1 MEGTC
6 AMTVIVAMDG
16 PSGSGKSSTSKA
28 IAKSAGWLYLD
39 TGALYR
45 AATWLAMRET
55 IDDAETLVAALEK
68 YPIVFKTDPDNPVTL
83 CGGIDIS
90 QAIRTPEVTSAV
102 SRISA
107 WPELRSSLLG
117 LQRKIIESAKNGI
130 VVEGRD
136 IGTVVAPHA
145 QLKIWLEA
153 DINARA
159 IRRDSEQ
166 RQMDF
171 DSGGVAKV
179 ADLLQDRDVLDSTRT
194 TSPLKKADDAL
205 VVDSTNLTL
214 SETIEYIWN
223 ILKQR
228 SLIGLPRVVIVGR
241 PNVGKSTLVNRII
254 GSREAI
260 IEDTPGVTRDRVSYE
275 AEWNGKN
282 FVVVDTGGW
291 EPTAEGI
298 ALKISDAA
306 ESAIIDA
313 DLVLFVVDAQV
324 GQQSDDDALISVLR
338 KSKKPIMLI
347 ANKVD
352 SDKDELEAHSLWNL
366 GLGEPHFI
374 SAAHGRGSG
383 DLLDLIVSQLPEVGQ
398 SRMDDGYRR
407 IAIVGRP
414 NVGKSSLL
422 NSFAGTTRALV
433 DDAEG
438 TTRDPIDELI
448 DIGDKTW
455 RFIDTAGIRRRA
467 HQASGSDYYAA
478 LRTERAIE
486 NAEVVIMVLDA
497 SVPITEQD
505 LRIISLVE
513 DSGKALVIGMNKW
526 DLVDEER
533 RLALDKETD
542 RNFDQVEWAERVN
555 ISAKTGWHKD
565 RLLPAIERALS
576 SWELRVPT
584 GRLNSFLGQ
593 LVGSNPPP
601 IRGGKQPKILFA
613 TQAGIAPPTF
623 VIFATEFLEASYR
636 RFIERRLREEFG
648 FSGSPIR
655 VSVRI
660 RER

>member
-1 MEGTC
+1 MEGPS
-6 AMTVIVAMDG
+6 AMTIVLAMDG
-16 PSGSGKSSTSKA
+16 PSGSGKSSTSKS
-28 IAKSAGWLYLD
+28 IAKRAGWLYLD

-45 AATWLAMRET
+45 AATWLAIRET
-55 IDDAETLVAALEK
+55 IDDASSLVAALEK
-68 YPIVFKTDPDNPVTL
+68 FPIIFKTDPNNPITL
-83 CGGIDIS
+83 CGGVDIS
-90 QAIRTPEVTSAV
+90 LDIRTPEVTSAV

-107 WPELRSSLLG
+107 WPEVRAHLVN

-136 IGTVVAPHA
+136 IGTVVAPRA

-153 DINARA
+153 DIEARA
-159 IRRDSEQ
+159 VRRESEHKELNI
-166 RQMDF
+166 DA
-171 DSGGVAKV
+171 GGVKEV
-179 ADLLQDRDVLDSTRT
+179 ASSLRDRDQIDSSRSV
-194 TSPLKKADDAL
+194 SPLKKADDAII
-205 VVDSTNLTL
+205 VDSTNLTL
-214 SETIEYIWN
+214 SETVDYIWN
-223 ILKQR
+223 ILKQK

-275 AEWNGKN
+275 AEWNGKS

-306 ESAIIDA
+306 ESAIVDA

-338 KSKKPIMLI
+338 KSKKPVMLI

-352 SDKDELEAHSLWNL
+352 SEKDELEAHSLWNL

-383 DLLDLIVSQLPEVGQ
+383 DLLDLVVAQLPEVGQ

-407 IAIVGRP
+407 IAIIGRP

-422 NSFAGTTRALV
+422 NSFAGSTRALV

-486 NAEVVIMVLDA
+486 NAEVVIMILDA
-497 SVPITEQD
+497 SVSITEQD

-526 DLVDEER
+526 DLVDDER
-533 RLALDKETD
+533 RLTLEKETD

-565 RLLPAIERALS
+565 RLLPAIERALA

-601 IRGGKQPKILFA
+601 IRGGKQPRILFA

-623 VIFATEFLEASYR
+623 VIFATEFLESSYR

>member
-1 MEGTC
+1 
-6 AMTVIVAMDG
+6 MTIIVAMDG
-16 PSGSGKSSTSKA
+16 PSGSGKSSTSKT
-28 IAKSAGWLYLD
+28 IAKRAGWLYLD

-45 AATWLAMRET
+45 AATWLAIRET
-55 IDDAETLVAALEK
+55 IDDAQSLVTALEK
-68 YPIVFKTDPDNPVTL
+68 FPIVFKTDPNNPITL
-83 CGGIDIS
+83 CGGVDIS
-90 QAIRTPEVTSAV
+90 LEIRTPEVTSAV

-107 WPELRSSLLG
+107 WPELRSALLQ
-117 LQRKIIESAKNGI
+117 LQRKIIETAKNGI

-136 IGTVVAPHA
+136 IGTVVAPSA

-153 DINARA
+153 DLHARA
-159 IRRDSEQ
+159 MRRDIEHKE
-166 RQMDF
+166 MNIDA
-171 DSGGVAKV
+171 GGVGVV
-179 ADLLQDRDVLDSTRT
+179 AESLKDRDNTDSTRT
-194 TSPLKKADDAL
+194 FSPLKKADDAIT
-205 VVDSTNLTL
+205 VDSTNLSL
-214 SETIEYIWN
+214 SETVDYIWN

-228 SLIGLPRVVIVGR
+228 SLIGLPRVVIIGR

-282 FVVVDTGGW
+282 FVVIDTGGW

-306 ESAIIDA
+306 ESAIVDA

-352 SDKDELEAHSLWNL
+352 SERDELEAHSLWNL

-383 DLLDLIVSQLPEVGQ
+383 DLLDLIVAQLPEVGQ

-433 DDAEG
+433 DDSEG

-486 NAEVVIMVLDA
+486 NAEVVIMILDA
-497 SVPITEQD
+497 SVAITEQD

-533 RLALDKETD
+533 RLALEKEAD

-565 RLLPAIERALS
+565 RLLPAIERALA

>member
-1 MEGTC
+1 
-6 AMTVIVAMDG
+6 MTIVIAMDG
-16 PSGSGKSSTSKA
+16 PSGSGKSSTSKS
-28 IAKSAGWLYLD
+28 IAKRAGWLYLD

-45 AATWLAMRET
+45 AATWLAIKET
-55 IDDAETLVAALEK
+55 IDDAPSLVAALQK
-68 YPIVFKTDPDNPVTL
+68 SPIVFKTDPDNPITL
-83 CGGIDIS
+83 CGGVDIS

-107 WPELRSSLLG
+107 WPEVRQSLLT

-136 IGTVVAPHA
+136 IGTVVAPQA
-145 QLKIWLEA
+145 QLKIWLQA

-159 IRRDSEQ
+159 IRRDIEQ
-166 RQMDF
+166 REANIA
-171 DSGGVAKV
+171 SGGISEV
-179 ADLLQDRDVLDSTRT
+179 ADALASRDQLDSTRS
-194 TSPLKKADDAL
+194 TSPLKKADDAI
-205 VVDSTNLTL
+205 VVDSTNLSL
-214 SETIEYIWN
+214 NETVDYIWN

-228 SLIGLPRVVIVGR
+228 SLIGLPRVVIIGR

-275 AEWNGKN
+275 AEWNGKS

-306 ESAIIDA
+306 ESAIVDA

-383 DLLDLIVSQLPEVGQ
+383 DLLDLIVAQLPEVGQ

-448 DIGDKTW
+448 DLGDKTW

-526 DLVDEER
+526 DLMDDER
-533 RLALDKETD
+533 RISLEKETD

-576 SWELRVPT
+576 SWEQRVPT

-593 LVGSNPPP
+593 LIEVIHHPFAVVSNQKFSLLPKLESPL
-601 IRGGKQPKILFA
+601 QPL
-613 TQAGIAPPTF
+613 
-623 VIFATEFLEASYR
+623 
-636 RFIERRLREEFG
+636 
-648 FSGSPIR
+648 
-655 VSVRI
+655 
-660 RER
+660 

>member
-1 MEGTC
+1 
-6 AMTVIVAMDG
+6 MTIVVAMDG

-28 IAKSAGWLYLD
+28 IARRAGWLYLD

-45 AATWLAMRET
+45 AATWLAIKEA
-55 IDDAETLVAALEK
+55 IDDAQTLVKALEVS
-68 YPIVFKTDPDNPVTL
+68 PIVFKTDPNNPVTL
-83 CGGIDIS
+83 CGGVDIS
-90 QAIRTPEVTSAV
+90 KEIRTPEVTSAV

-107 WPELRSSLLG
+107 WPELRKALLT
-117 LQRKIIESAKNGI
+117 LQHKIIDSAKNGI

-136 IGTVVAPHA
+136 IGTVVAPSA

-159 IRRDSEQ
+159 IRRDLEQ
-166 RQMDF
+166 RESNIN
-171 DSGGVAKV
+171 SGDEKAM
-179 ADLLQDRDVLDSTRT
+179 AYLLEARDVQDSTRAA
-194 TSPLKKADDAL
+194 SPLKRAADAIL
-205 VVDSTNLTL
+205 VDSTNLTL
-214 SETIEYIWN
+214 DETVNYIWN

-228 SLIGLPRVVIVGR
+228 SLIGLPKVVIVGR

-260 IEDTPGVTRDRVSYE
+260 IEDVPGVTRDRVSYE
-275 AEWNGKN
+275 AEWNGKS
-282 FVVVDTGGW
+282 FYVVDTGGW

-306 ESAIIDA
+306 ESAIVDA

-338 KSKKPIMLI
+338 KSRKEVMLI

-352 SDKDELEAHSLWNL
+352 SEKDELEAHSLWNL

-383 DLLDLIVSQLPEVGQ
+383 DLLDEIVAKLPEVGQ
-398 SRMDDGYRR
+398 GRVDDGYRKV
-407 IAIVGRP
+407 AIVGRP

-422 NSFAGTTRALV
+422 NSFAGATRALV

-448 DIGDKTW
+448 DLGDKTW

-467 HQASGSDYYAA
+467 HQASGSDYYAS

-486 NAEVVIMVLDA
+486 NAEVVIMIIDA

-513 DSGKALVIGMNKW
+513 ESGKALVIGMNKW
-526 DLVDEER
+526 DLVDEDR
-533 RLALDKETD
+533 RVSLDKESD
-542 RNFDQVEWAERVN
+542 RNFDQVEWAQRVN

-565 RLLPAIERALS
+565 KLLPAIERALE
-576 SWELRVPT
+576 SWEKRIPT
-584 GRLNSFLGQ
+584 AKLNSFLGQ
-593 LVGSNPPP
+593 LIGSNPPP

>member
-1 MEGTC
+1 
-6 AMTVIVAMDG
+6 MTIVVAMDG
-16 PSGSGKSSTSKA
+16 PSGSGKSSTSKS
-28 IAKSAGWLYLD
+28 IARKAGWLYLD

-45 AATWLAMRET
+45 AATWLAIREA
-55 IDDAETLVAALEK
+55 IVEPNQLVAALEK
-68 YPIVFKTDPDNPVTL
+68 NPIVFKTDPDNAITL
-83 CGGIDIS
+83 CGGIDVS
-90 QAIRTPEVTSAV
+90 QEIRSAEITSAV

-107 WPELRSSLLG
+107 WPELRAHLLT
-117 LQRKIIESAKNGI
+117 LQRKIIDSAKNGI

-136 IGTVVAPHA
+136 IGTVVAPSA
-145 QLKIWLEA
+145 QLKIWLQA

-159 IRRDSEQ
+159 IRRDLENQERNIAALGKSQMAESLTQ
-166 RQMDF
+166 RD
-171 DSGGVAKV
+171 A
-179 ADLLQDRDVLDSTRT
+179 LDSNRA
-194 TSPLKKADDAL
+194 TSPLKKADDAII
-205 VVDSTNLTL
+205 VDSTDLTL
-214 SETIEYIWN
+214 DETVEYIWN

-228 SLIGLPRVVIVGR
+228 SLIGLPKVVIVGR

-260 IEDTPGVTRDRVSYE
+260 IEDVPGVTRDRVSYE
-275 AEWNGKN
+275 AEWNGKA
-282 FVVVDTGGW
+282 FFVVDTGGW
-291 EPTAEGI
+291 EPTSEGI
-298 ALKISDAA
+298 ALKISEAA
-306 ESAIIDA
+306 ESAIVDA

-338 KSKKPIMLI
+338 KSKKPVMLI

-352 SDKDELEAHSLWNL
+352 SEKDELEAHSLWNL
-366 GLGEPHFI
+366 GLGEPYFI

-383 DLLDLIVSQLPEVGQ
+383 DLLDEIVSRLPEVGQ
-398 SRMDDGYRR
+398 SRVDDGFRR
-407 IAIVGRP
+407 VAIVGRP

-422 NSFAGTTRALV
+422 NSFAGSVRALV

-448 DIGDKTW
+448 DIGDSTW

-467 HQASGSDYYAA
+467 HQASGSDYYAT

-486 NAEVVIMVLDA
+486 NAEVVIMVIDA
-497 SVPITEQD
+497 SVAITEQD
-505 LRIISLVE
+505 LRIISMVE

-526 DLVDEER
+526 DLVDEDR
-533 RLALDKETD
+533 RVALDKESE
-542 RNFDQVEWAERVN
+542 RNFDQVEWAARVN

-565 RLLPAIERALS
+565 KLLPAIQKALE
-576 SWELRVPT
+576 SWEKRVPT
-584 GRLNSFLGQ
+584 AKLNSFLGQ
-593 LVGSNPPP
+593 LIGSNPPP

-623 VIFATEFLEASYR
+623 VVFATEFLEASYR

>member
-1 MEGTC
+1 
-6 AMTVIVAMDG
+6 MTIVVAMDG

-28 IAKSAGWLYLD
+28 IARKAGWLYLD

-45 AATWLAMRET
+45 AATWLAIR
-55 IDDAETLVAALEK
+55 DAIIEPAQLVAALEK
-68 YPIVFKTDPDNPVTL
+68 SPIVFKTDPENAITL
-83 CGGIDIS
+83 CGGIDVS
-90 QAIRTPEVTSAV
+90 QEIREAEVTSAV

-107 WPELRSSLLG
+107 WPELRAHLLT
-117 LQRKIIESAKNGI
+117 LQRKIIDSAKNGI

-136 IGTVVAPHA
+136 IGTVVAPNA
-145 QLKIWLEA
+145 QLKIWLQA

-159 IRRDSEQ
+159 IRRDLENQEKNIASPSKTHVAESLSQ
-166 RQMDF
+166 RDEH
-171 DSGGVAKV
+171 DSNRA
-179 ADLLQDRDVLDSTRT
+179 
-194 TSPLKKADDAL
+194 TSPLKKADDAI
-205 VVDSTNLTL
+205 VVDSTDLTL
-214 SETIEYIWN
+214 DETVEYIWN

-228 SLIGLPRVVIVGR
+228 SLIGLPKVVIVGR

-260 IEDTPGVTRDRVSYE
+260 IEDVPGVTRDRVSYE
-275 AEWNGKN
+275 AEWNGKS
-282 FVVVDTGGW
+282 FFVVDTGGW
-291 EPTAEGI
+291 EPTSEGI
-298 ALKISDAA
+298 ALKISEAA
-306 ESAIIDA
+306 ESAIVDA

-338 KSKKPIMLI
+338 KSKKPVMLI

-352 SDKDELEAHSLWNL
+352 SEKDELEAHSLWNL
-366 GLGEPHFI
+366 GLGEPYFI

-383 DLLDLIVSQLPEVGQ
+383 DLLDEIVTRLPEVGQ
-398 SRMDDGYRR
+398 SRVDDGFRR
-407 IAIVGRP
+407 VAIVGRP

-422 NSFAGTTRALV
+422 NSFAGSVRALV
-433 DDAEG
+433 DDSEG

-448 DIGDKTW
+448 DIDDTTW

-467 HQASGSDYYAA
+467 HQASGSDYYAT

-486 NAEVVIMVLDA
+486 NAEVVIMVIDA

-505 LRIISLVE
+505 LRIISMVE

-526 DLVDEER
+526 DLVDEDR
-533 RLALDKETD
+533 RVSLDKESE
-542 RNFDQVEWAERVN
+542 RNFDQVEWAARVN

-565 RLLPAIERALS
+565 RLLPAIEKALE
-576 SWELRVPT
+576 SWEKRIPT
-584 GRLNSFLGQ
+584 AKLNSFLGQ
-593 LVGSNPPP
+593 LIGSNPPP

-648 FSGSPIR
+648 FIGSPIR

>member
-1 MEGTC
+1 
-6 AMTVIVAMDG
+6 MTIVVAMDG
-16 PSGSGKSSTSKA
+16 PSGSGKSSTSKS
-28 IAKSAGWLYLD
+28 IARRAGWLYLD

-45 AATWLAMRET
+45 AATWLAIKEA
-55 IDDAETLVAALEK
+55 IDDPATLIKSLEK
-68 YPIVFKTDPDNPVTL
+68 NPIVFKTDPNNPITI
-83 CGGIDIS
+83 CGGIDITKE
-90 QAIRTPEVTSAV
+90 IRTPEVTSAV

-107 WPELRSSLLG
+107 WPELRSALLV
-117 LQRKIIESAKNGI
+117 LQHKIIDSAKNGI

-136 IGTVVAPHA
+136 IGTVVAPNA

-159 IRRDSEQ
+159 IRRDLEQ
-166 RQMDF
+166 KQANLISNNNENM
-171 DSGGVAKV
+171 AN
-179 ADLLQDRDVLDSTRT
+179 LLAARDMKDSTRE
-194 TSPLKKADDAL
+194 TSPLRKAEDAIL
-205 VVDSTNLTL
+205 VDSTNLTL
-214 SETIEYIWN
+214 DETVEYIWN

-228 SLIGLPRVVIVGR
+228 SLIGLPKVVIVGR

-260 IEDTPGVTRDRVSYE
+260 IEDVPGVTRDRVSYE
-275 AEWNGKN
+275 AEWNGKS
-282 FVVVDTGGW
+282 FHVVDTGGW

-306 ESAIIDA
+306 EAAIVDA

-338 KSKKPIMLI
+338 KSRKDVLLI

-352 SDKDELEAHSLWNL
+352 SEKDELDAHSLWNL

-383 DLLDLIVSQLPEVGQ
+383 DLLDEIVSRLPEVGQ
-398 SRMDDGYRR
+398 GRVDDGFRKV
-407 IAIVGRP
+407 AIVGRP

-422 NSFAGTTRALV
+422 NSFAGSTRALV

-448 DIGDKTW
+448 DLGDKTW

-467 HQASGSDYYAA
+467 HQASGSDYYAS

-486 NAEVVIMVLDA
+486 NAEVVIMIVDA

-526 DLVDEER
+526 DLVDEDR
-533 RLALDKETD
+533 RVSLDKESE
-542 RNFDQVEWAERVN
+542 RNFDQVEWAQRVN

-565 RLLPAIERALS
+565 KLLPAIERALE
-576 SWELRVPT
+576 SWEMRIPT
-584 GRLNSFLGQ
+584 AKLNSFLGQ
-593 LVGSNPPP
+593 LIGSNPPP

>member
-1 MEGTC
+1 
-6 AMTVIVAMDG
+6 MTIVVAMDG
-16 PSGSGKSSTSKA
+16 PSGSGKSSTSKT
-28 IAKSAGWLYLD
+28 IAKRAGWLYLD

-45 AATWLAMRET
+45 AATWLAIRET
-55 IDDAETLVAALEK
+55 IDDAQSLVEALQK
-68 YPIVFKTDPDNPVTL
+68 YPIVFKTDPDNPITL
-83 CGGIDIS
+83 CGGVDVS
-90 QAIRTPEVTSAV
+90 TAIRTPEVTSAV

-107 WPELRSSLLG
+107 WPEVRQSLLA
-117 LQRKIIESAKNGI
+117 LQRRIIESAKNGI

-136 IGTVVAPHA
+136 IGTVVAPQA
-145 QLKIWLEA
+145 QLKIWLQA
-153 DINARA
+153 DISARA
-159 IRRDSEQ
+159 IRRDIEQ
-166 RQMDF
+166 KESNIA
-171 DSGGVAKV
+171 SGGVADV
-179 ADLLQDRDVLDSTRT
+179 ADSLASRDHIDSTRSV
-194 TSPLKKADDAL
+194 SPLKKADDAII
-205 VVDSTNLTL
+205 VDSTNLSL
-214 SETIEYIWN
+214 SETVDYIWN

-228 SLIGLPRVVIVGR
+228 SLIGLPRVVIIGR

-275 AEWNGKN
+275 AEWNGKS

-306 ESAIIDA
+306 ESAIVDA

-352 SDKDELEAHSLWNL
+352 SEKDELEAHSLWNL

-448 DIGDKTW
+448 DLGDKTW

-505 LRIISLVE
+505 L
-513 DSGKALVIGMNKW
+513 
-526 DLVDEER
+526 
-533 RLALDKETD
+533 
-542 RNFDQVEWAERVN
+542 
-555 ISAKTGWHKD
+555 
-565 RLLPAIERALS
+565 
-576 SWELRVPT
+576 
-584 GRLNSFLGQ
+584 
-593 LVGSNPPP
+593 
-601 IRGGKQPKILFA
+601 
-613 TQAGIAPPTF
+613 
-623 VIFATEFLEASYR
+623 
-636 RFIERRLREEFG
+636 
-648 FSGSPIR
+648 
-655 VSVRI
+655 
-660 RER
+660 

>member
-1 MEGTC
+1 
-6 AMTVIVAMDG
+6 MTIVVAMDG

-28 IAKSAGWLYLD
+28 IARKAGWLYLD

-45 AATWLAMRET
+45 AATWLAIR
-55 IDDAETLVAALEK
+55 DAITEPYQLVSALEK
-68 YPIVFKTDPDNPVTL
+68 YPIVFKTDPENPITL
-83 CGGIDIS
+83 CGGVDVSLDIRG
-90 QAIRTPEVTSAV
+90 AEVTSAV

-107 WPELRSSLLG
+107 WPELRTFLLN
-117 LQRKIIESAKNGI
+117 LQRKIIDSAKNGI

-136 IGTVVAPHA
+136 IGTVVAPNA
-145 QLKIWLEA
+145 QLKIWLQA
-153 DINARA
+153 DIDARA
-159 IRRDSEQ
+159 IRRDLENKE
-166 RQMDF
+166 RNMDF
-171 DSGGVAKV
+171 AGQSQVAESLNLRDAQDSSRV
-179 ADLLQDRDVLDSTRT
+179 
-194 TSPLKKADDAL
+194 TSPLRKADDAL
-205 VVDSTNLTL
+205 VVDSTDLTL
-214 SETIEYIWN
+214 DETVEYVWN

-228 SLIGLPRVVIVGR
+228 SLIGLPKVVIVGR

-260 IEDTPGVTRDRVSYE
+260 IEDVPGVTRDRVSYE
-275 AEWNGKN
+275 AEWNGKA
-282 FVVVDTGGW
+282 FFVVDTGGW
-291 EPTAEGI
+291 EPTSEGI
-298 ALKISDAA
+298 ALKISEAA
-306 ESAIIDA
+306 ESAIVDA

-338 KSKKPIMLI
+338 KSKKPVMLI

-352 SDKDELEAHSLWNL
+352 SEKDELEAHSLWNL
-366 GLGEPHFI
+366 GLGEPFFI

-383 DLLDLIVSQLPEVGQ
+383 DLLDEIVSRLPEVGQ
-398 SRMDDGYRR
+398 SRVDDGFRR
-407 IAIVGRP
+407 VAIVGRP

-422 NSFAGTTRALV
+422 NSFAGSVRALV

-448 DIGDKTW
+448 DIGESTW

-467 HQASGSDYYAA
+467 HQASGSDYYAT

-486 NAEVVIMVLDA
+486 NAEVVIMVIDA

-505 LRIISLVE
+505 LRIISMVE

-526 DLVDEER
+526 DLVDEDR
-533 RLALDKETD
+533 RVALDKESE
-542 RNFDQVEWAERVN
+542 RNFDQVEWAARVN

-565 RLLPAIERALS
+565 KLLPAIERALD
-576 SWELRVPT
+576 SWEKRIPT
-584 GRLNSFLGQ
+584 AKLNSFLGQ
-593 LVGSNPPP
+593 LIGSNPPP

>member
-1 MEGTC
+1 
-6 AMTVIVAMDG
+6 MTVIVAMDG

-28 IAKSAGWLYLD
+28 IAKRAGWLYLD

-352 SDKDELEAHSLWNL
+352 SDKDELEAHSFWNL

>member
-1 MEGTC
+1 MEGPS
-6 AMTVIVAMDG
+6 AMTIVLAMDG
-16 PSGSGKSSTSKA
+16 PSGSGKSSTSKS
-28 IAKSAGWLYLD
+28 IAKRAGWLYLD

-45 AATWLAMRET
+45 AATWLAIRET
-55 IDDAETLVAALEK
+55 IDDASSLVAALEK
-68 YPIVFKTDPDNPVTL
+68 FPIIFKTDPNNPITL
-83 CGGIDIS
+83 CGGVDIS
-90 QAIRTPEVTSAV
+90 LDIRTPEVTSAV

-107 WPELRSSLLG
+107 WPEVRAHLVN

-136 IGTVVAPHA
+136 IGTVVAPRA

-153 DINARA
+153 DIEARA
-159 IRRDSEQ
+159 VRRESEHKELNI
-166 RQMDF
+166 DA
-171 DSGGVAKV
+171 GGVKEV
-179 ADLLQDRDVLDSTRT
+179 ASSLRDRDQIDSSRSV
-194 TSPLKKADDAL
+194 SPLKKADDAII
-205 VVDSTNLTL
+205 VDSTNLTL
-214 SETIEYIWN
+214 SETVDYIWN
-223 ILKQR
+223 ILKQK

-275 AEWNGKN
+275 AEWNGKS

-306 ESAIIDA
+306 ESAIVDA

-338 KSKKPIMLI
+338 KSKKPVMLI

-352 SDKDELEAHSLWNL
+352 SEKDELEAHSLWNL

-383 DLLDLIVSQLPEVGQ
+383 DLLDLVVAQLPEVGQ

-422 NSFAGTTRALV
+422 NSFAGSTRALV

-486 NAEVVIMVLDA
+486 NAEVVIMILDA
-497 SVPITEQD
+497 SVSITEQD

-526 DLVDEER
+526 DLVDDER
-533 RLALDKETD
+533 RLTLEKETD

-565 RLLPAIERALS
+565 RLLPAIERALA

-623 VIFATEFLEASYR
+623 VIFATEFLESSYR

>member
-214 SETIEYIWN
+214 SETIDYIWN

>member
-28 IAKSAGWLYLD
+28 IAKRAGWLYLD

-90 QAIRTPEVTSAV
+90 EAIRTPEVTSAV

-338 KSKKPIMLI
+338 KSKKPIVLI

>member
-28 IAKSAGWLYLD
+28 IAKRAGWLYLD

-55 IDDAETLVAALEK
+55 IDDAETLIVALEK
-68 YPIVFKTDPDNPVTL
+68 YPIVFKTDPDNPVTF

-90 QAIRTPEVTSAV
+90 QEIRTPEVTSAV

-179 ADLLQDRDVLDSTRT
+179 ADLLKDRDVLDSTRT

-205 VVDSTNLTL
+205 IVDSTNLTL
-214 SETIEYIWN
+214 SETIDYIWN

-306 ESAIIDA
+306 ESAIVDA

>member
-1 MEGTC
+1 
-6 AMTVIVAMDG
+6 MTIIVAMDG
-16 PSGSGKSSTSKA
+16 PSGSGKSSTSKT
-28 IAKSAGWLYLD
+28 IAKRAGWLYLD

-45 AATWLAMRET
+45 AATWLAIRET
-55 IDDAETLVAALEK
+55 IDDAQSLVTALEK
-68 YPIVFKTDPDNPVTL
+68 FPIVFKTDPNNAITL
-83 CGGIDIS
+83 CGGVDIS
-90 QAIRTPEVTSAV
+90 QEIRTPEVTSAV

-107 WPELRSSLLG
+107 WPELRSALLQ
-117 LQRKIIESAKNGI
+117 LQRKIIETAKNGI

-136 IGTVVAPHA
+136 IGTVVAPSA

-153 DINARA
+153 DLHARA
-159 IRRDSEQ
+159 MRRDTEHKE
-166 RQMDF
+166 MNIDA
-171 DSGGVAKV
+171 GGVGVV
-179 ADLLQDRDVLDSTRT
+179 AESLKDRDHTDSTRT
-194 TSPLKKADDAL
+194 VSPLKKADDAIT
-205 VVDSTNLTL
+205 VDSTNLSL
-214 SETIEYIWN
+214 SETVDYIWN

-228 SLIGLPRVVIVGR
+228 SLIGLPRVVIIGR

-306 ESAIIDA
+306 ESAIVDA

-352 SDKDELEAHSLWNL
+352 SERDELEAHSLWNL

-383 DLLDLIVSQLPEVGQ
+383 DLLDLIVAQLPEVGQ

-486 NAEVVIMVLDA
+486 NAEVVIMILDA
-497 SVPITEQD
+497 SVAITEQD

-533 RLALDKETD
+533 RLALENEAD

-565 RLLPAIERALS
+565 RLLPAIERALA

>member
-1 MEGTC
+1 
-6 AMTVIVAMDG
+6 MTIIVAMDG

-28 IAKSAGWLYLD
+28 IAKRAGWLYLD

-45 AATWLAMRET
+45 AATWLAIRET
-55 IDDAETLVAALEK
+55 IDDPQGLVSALEK
-68 YPIVFKTDPDNPVTL
+68 SPIVFKTDPDNPITL
-83 CGGIDIS
+83 CGGVDIS
-90 QAIRTPEVTSAV
+90 LAIRTPEVTSAV

-107 WPELRSSLLG
+107 WPELRTFLLS

-136 IGTVVAPHA
+136 IGTVVAPQA

-153 DINARA
+153 DLSARA
-159 IRRDSEQ
+159 NRRDTEE
-166 RQMDF
+166 RGLNL
-171 DSGGVAKV
+171 DSGGVEKV
-179 ADLLQDRDVLDSTRT
+179 ADSLRNRDQMDSSRIS
-194 TSPLKKADDAL
+194 SPLKRAEDA
-205 VVDSTNLTL
+205 VMVDSTNLTL
-214 SETIEYIWN
+214 NETIEYIWN

-228 SLIGLPRVVIVGR
+228 SLIGLPKVVIVGR

-275 AEWNGKN
+275 AEWNGKS
-282 FVVVDTGGW
+282 FTVVDTGGW

-306 ESAIIDA
+306 ESAIVDA
-313 DLVLFVVDAQV
+313 DLVLFVVDAHV

-338 KSKKPIMLI
+338 KSKKEIMLI

-352 SDKDELEAHSLWNL
+352 SEKDELDAHSLWNL

-383 DLLDLIVSQLPEVGQ
+383 DLLDLVVGRLPEVGQ
-398 SRMDDGYRR
+398 SRVDDGYRR

-448 DIGDKTW
+448 DIGSKTW

-505 LRIISLVE
+505 LRIVSLVE

-526 DLVDEER
+526 DLVDEDR
-533 RLALDKETD
+533 RTALDKETE

-565 RLLPAIERALS
+565 RLLPAIERALA
-576 SWELRVPT
+576 SWEQRIPT
-584 GRLNSFLGQ
+584 GKLNSFLGQ

>member
-1 MEGTC
+1 
-6 AMTVIVAMDG
+6 
-16 PSGSGKSSTSKA
+16 
-28 IAKSAGWLYLD
+28 
-39 TGALYR
+39 
-45 AATWLAMRET
+45 MR
-55 IDDAETLVAALEK
+55 
-68 YPIVFKTDPDNPVTL
+68 
-83 CGGIDIS
+83 
-90 QAIRTPEVTSAV
+90 Q
-102 SRISA
+102 
-107 WPELRSSLLG
+107 SLLT

-136 IGTVVAPHA
+136 IGTVVAPQA
-145 QLKIWLEA
+145 QLKIWLQA

-159 IRRDSEQ
+159 IRRDIEQ
-166 RQMDF
+166 REANIA
-171 DSGGVAKV
+171 SGGVSEV
-179 ADLLQDRDVLDSTRT
+179 ADALANRDQLDSTRS
-194 TSPLKKADDAL
+194 TSPLKKADDAI
-205 VVDSTNLTL
+205 VVDSTNLSL
-214 SETIEYIWN
+214 NETVDYIWN

-228 SLIGLPRVVIVGR
+228 SLIGLPRVVIIGR

-275 AEWNGKN
+275 AEWNGKS

-306 ESAIIDA
+306 ESAIVDA

-383 DLLDLIVSQLPEVGQ
+383 DLLDLIVAQLPEVGQ

-448 DIGDKTW
+448 DLGDKTW

-526 DLVDEER
+526 DLMDDER
-533 RLALDKETD
+533 RISLEKETD

-576 SWELRVPT
+576 SWEQRVPT

-593 LVGSNPPP
+593 LIGSNPPP

>member
-1 MEGTC
+1 
-6 AMTVIVAMDG
+6 MTIIVAMDG
-16 PSGSGKSSTSKA
+16 PSGSGKSSTSKT
-28 IAKSAGWLYLD
+28 IAKRAGWLYLD

-45 AATWLAMRET
+45 AATWLAIRET
-55 IDDAETLVAALEK
+55 IDDAQSLVTALEK
-68 YPIVFKTDPDNPVTL
+68 FPIVFKTDPNNPITL
-83 CGGIDIS
+83 CGGVDIS
-90 QAIRTPEVTSAV
+90 LEIRTPEVTSAV

-107 WPELRSSLLG
+107 WPELRSALLQ
-117 LQRKIIESAKNGI
+117 LQRKIIETAKNGI

-136 IGTVVAPHA
+136 IGTVVAPSA

-153 DINARA
+153 DLHARA
-159 IRRDSEQ
+159 MRRDIEHKE
-166 RQMDF
+166 MNIDA
-171 DSGGVAKV
+171 GGVGVV
-179 ADLLQDRDVLDSTRT
+179 AESLKDRDNTDSTRT
-194 TSPLKKADDAL
+194 FSPLKKADDAIT
-205 VVDSTNLTL
+205 VDSTNLSL
-214 SETIEYIWN
+214 SETVDYIWN

-228 SLIGLPRVVIVGR
+228 SLIGLPRVVIIGR

-282 FVVVDTGGW
+282 FVVIDTGGW

-306 ESAIIDA
+306 ESAIVDA

-352 SDKDELEAHSLWNL
+352 SERDELEAHSLWNL

-383 DLLDLIVSQLPEVGQ
+383 DLLDLIVAQLPEVGQ

-433 DDAEG
+433 DDSEG

-486 NAEVVIMVLDA
+486 NAEVVIMILDA
-497 SVPITEQD
+497 SVAITEQD

-533 RLALDKETD
+533 RLALEKRRIE
-542 RNFDQVEWAERVN
+542 
-555 ISAKTGWHKD
+555 ISIKW
-565 RLLPAIERALS
+565 
-576 SWELRVPT
+576 
-584 GRLNSFLGQ
+584 
-593 LVGSNPPP
+593 
-601 IRGGKQPKILFA
+601 
-613 TQAGIAPPTF
+613 
-623 VIFATEFLEASYR
+623 
-636 RFIERRLREEFG
+636 
-648 FSGSPIR
+648 SGLKG
-655 VSVRI
+655 
-660 RER
+660 